1 MTSTSDRPAIDAP
14 RPGRELVTLPAPGR
28 RGSGHNLRNL
38 GIVAACLMLAGALG
52 WGAGAHLGAAPKV
65 MTSQKADMA
74 RLASAS
80 EATQRQ
86 EAQAQAQRQEAQRQE
101 AQRQEAQRQEA
112 QRQEAQRQEL
122 RQLAEDVRALKDSF
136 AGLQTSLGRVRP
148 ADDVKVLKAGLEA
161 LKLGLD
167 ASKSDMAGALS
178 QLSGKL
184 DRADQ
189 GTAQKLAQI
198 AERLDRLERKPDP
211 MPVGSI
217 APQPPARPSNVL
229 PLPLP
234 GGAQPQPKSIEASVQ
249 APPKA
254 PIQGWVLREV
264 YDGIALVE
272 GRGGY
277 REVQVG
283 EAIPG
288 AGKVEAIEKRG
299 RRWVVVT
306 SQGLIAEV
314 N

>member
-1 MTSTSDRPAIDAP
+1 MTSPSDQPAIELP
-14 RPGRELVTLPAPGR
+14 RSGRELVILPPQAPRDFR
-28 RGSGHNLRNL
+28 RHLRNFGIAASCL
-38 GIVAACLMLAGALG
+38 GIAAALG
-52 WGAGAHLGAAPKV
+52 WGAGAHLGAAPPPMPKV
-65 MTSQKADMA
+65 AGLQKADVA
-74 RLASAS
+74 QLVGQS

-86 EAQAQAQRQEAQRQE
+86 ET
-101 AQRQEAQRQEA
+101 
-112 QRQEAQRQEL
+112 
-122 RQLAEDVRALKDSF
+122 RQLADEVRALKAGL
-136 AGLQTSLGRVRP
+136 AGLQTSLDRGRP
-148 ADDVKVLKAGLEA
+148 GDDVKALKASVEA
-161 LKLGLD
+161 LKQGLD
-167 ASKSDMAGALS
+167 AAKSDTAGALS

-217 APQPPARPSNVL
+217 MPQPPVRPTSLQPLPLPPVPQPPAKVTDAS
-229 PLPLP
+229 
-234 GGAQPQPKSIEASVQ
+234 AQSPQ
-249 APPKA
+249 KA
-254 PIQGWVLREV
+254 PIQGWVLRDV

-306 SQGLIAEV
+306 SQGLIPEL

>member
-1 MTSTSDRPAIDAP
+1 MLMTQPSGQPSIEQP
-14 RPGRELVTLPAPGR
+14 RMGRELVMLPALGR
-28 RGSGHNLRNL
+28 KHSRHALRNL
-38 GIVAACLMLAGALG
+38 GIAGACLVVAAGLG
-52 WGAGAHLGAAPKV
+52 LGAGAHLGTTPAGPKAA
-65 MTSQKADMA
+65 TLEKADVA
-74 RLASAS
+74 QLVGQS

-86 EAQAQAQRQEAQRQE
+86 ET
-101 AQRQEAQRQEA
+101 
-112 QRQEAQRQEL
+112 
-122 RQLAEDVRALKDSF
+122 RQLAAEVRAVKAGL
-136 AGLQTSLGRVRP
+136 AGLQTSLERGRPV
-148 ADDVKVLKAGLEA
+148 DDVKALKASIEA
-161 LKLGLD
+161 LKQGLD
-167 ASKSDMAGALS
+167 AAKSDTAGALS

-189 GTAQKLAQI
+189 GTTQKLAQI
-198 AERLDRLERKPDP
+198 VERLDRLERRPDP

-217 APQPPARPSNVL
+217 VPQPPVRPTSVP

-234 GGAQPQPKSIEASVQ
+234 GVAQPQAKPTEASAQVPQ
-249 APPKA
+249 KA

-288 AGKVEAIEKRG
+288 AGKVEAIERRG

-306 SQGLIAEV
+306 SQGLIPEV

>member
-1 MTSTSDRPAIDAP
+1 MTSPSDRPAIDAP
-14 RPGRELVTLPAPGR
+14 RPGRELVILPAPGR

-86 EAQAQAQRQEAQRQE
+86 EAQRQDAQRQDAQRQEAQRQE
-101 AQRQEAQRQEA
+101 AQG
-112 QRQEAQRQEL
+112 QEL

-136 AGLQTSLGRVRP
+136 AGLQTSLGRARP

-234 GGAQPQPKSIEASVQ
+234 GGARPQPKSIEASVL

-264 YDGIALVE
+264 YGGIALVE

>member
-1 MTSTSDRPAIDAP
+1 M
-14 RPGRELVTLPAPGR
+14 
-28 RGSGHNLRNL
+28 
-38 GIVAACLMLAGALG
+38 
-52 WGAGAHLGAAPKV
+52 
-65 MTSQKADMA
+65 
-74 RLASAS
+74 
-80 EATQRQ
+80 
-86 EAQAQAQRQEAQRQE
+86 
-101 AQRQEAQRQEA
+101 
-112 QRQEAQRQEL
+112 
-122 RQLAEDVRALKDSF
+122 KDSF

-148 ADDVKVLKAGLEA
+148 ADDVKALKASLEA

-234 GGAQPQPKSIEASVQ
+234 GSAQPQPKSIEASVQ

>member
-1 MTSTSDRPAIDAP
+1 MTSPSDRPAIDAP
-14 RPGRELVTLPAPGR
+14 RPGRELVILPAPGP
-28 RGSGHNLRNL
+28 RGSGHHLRNL
-38 GIVAACLMLAGALG
+38 GIVAACLMLAAALG

-74 RLASAS
+74 RLASES
-80 EATQRQ
+80 EAT
-86 EAQAQAQRQEAQRQE
+86 
-101 AQRQEAQRQEA
+101 QRQEAQRQEA

-122 RQLAEDVRALKDSF
+122 RQLAEDVRALKDGF
-136 AGLQTSLGRVRP
+136 AGLQTSLGRARP
-148 ADDVKVLKAGLEA
+148 ADDVKALKAGLEA

-217 APQPPARPSNVL
+217 VPQPPARPSNVL

-234 GGAQPQPKSIEASVQ
+234 GNAQPQPKSIEAGVQ

>member
-1 MTSTSDRPAIDAP
+1 MTSPSDRPAIDAP
-14 RPGRELVTLPAPGR
+14 RPGRELVILPAPGR

-101 AQRQEAQRQEA
+101 AQRQE
-112 QRQEAQRQEL
+112 L

-148 ADDVKVLKAGLEA
+148 ADDVKALKASLEA

-234 GGAQPQPKSIEASVQ
+234 GSAQPQPKSIEASVQ